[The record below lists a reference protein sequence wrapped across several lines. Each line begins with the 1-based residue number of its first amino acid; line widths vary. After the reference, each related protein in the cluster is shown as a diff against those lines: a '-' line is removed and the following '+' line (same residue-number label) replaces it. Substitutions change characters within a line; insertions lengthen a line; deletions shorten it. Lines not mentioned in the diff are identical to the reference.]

1 VTDPVDRPPKS
12 DADDARILREGL
24 RANALSDEALS
35 RIRAATEAEW
45 RATVAVRPRRWMP
58 VAIAASVLGIAVVAG
73 LAVFGSVE
81 ASRGGEVLASLVLS
95 ESPGVTQVRAFRSD
109 VAIAA
114 GESLLSDRTYQAQ
127 GQALLALEVGG
138 NLRIAA
144 GSRFEVVGKDTVQL
158 DAGELY
164 VDIPPGMHTPSAF
177 VVTTPAGEFRHVGTQ
192 FALAVANGGTRLRV
206 REGVVHWVA
215 ADGRSAVQAGNEIYI
230 SRDGKASHRAIAS
243 SDKAWDWTAAT
254 TPDFEVENRPLQ
266 EFLAWVARESG
277 RELILADEVTRKQV
291 ATIRMHGSVK
301 GLTPMQALSAVM
313 TATSLRFEL
322 PEGKIRVSFAGDSP
336 TGR

>member
-1 VTDPVDRPPKS
+1 MTDPTDRRPKN

-24 RANALSDEALS
+24 HVNPLSDEAMN

-45 RATVAVRPRRWMP
+45 RSTVAVQPRRWMP
-58 VAIAASVLGIAVVAG
+58 VAIAASVLGSAVVAG
-73 LAVFGSVE
+73 LAVFGSFE
-81 ASRGGEVLASLVLS
+81 ADREGEVLAKLVQS

-109 VAIAA
+109 VSIAA
-114 GESLLSDRTYQAQ
+114 GEPLLSDRTYQAQ
-127 GQALLALEVGG
+127 GQALLALEIGG
-138 NLRIAA
+138 NLRMAA
-144 GSRFEVVGKDTVQL
+144 GSKFEVAGKNTVQL
-158 DAGELY
+158 DAGEMY
-164 VDIPPGMHTPSAF
+164 VDIPPGTHTPAAF

-215 ADGRSAVQAGNEIYI
+215 ANGRSAVQAGNEVYI
-230 SRDGKASHRAIAS
+230 SRDGKASHRPIAS
-243 SDKAWDWTAAT
+243 SDKAWDWTSAT
-254 TPDFEVENRPLQ
+254 TPDFDVENRPLQ

-277 RELILADEVTRKQV
+277 RELVLADEVTRQQV
-291 ATIRMHGSVK
+291 ASIRMHGSVK

-322 PEGKIRVSFAGDSP
+322 PEGRIRVSFAGDSP
-336 TGR
+336 TSQ

>member
-1 VTDPVDRPPKS
+1 MTDPVDRPPKS
-12 DADDARILREGL
+12 DADDARLLREGL
-24 RANALSDEALS
+24 HASSLSDEALS

-45 RATVAVRPRRWMP
+45 RSTVAVQPRRWMP
-58 VAIAASVLGIAVVAG
+58 VAIAASVLGVAVVAG
-73 LAVFGSVE
+73 LAVLRFVE
-81 ASRGGEVLASLVLS
+81 ADRGGEVLANLVQS
-95 ESPGVTQVRAFRSD
+95 ESPGVTQVRTFRSD
-109 VAIAA
+109 VSIAA
-114 GESLLSDRTYQAQ
+114 GEPLLSDRTYQAQ
-127 GQALLALEVGG
+127 GQALFALDVGG

-144 GSRFEVVGKDTVQL
+144 GSKFEVVGKDRVQL
-158 DAGELY
+158 NAGEMY
-164 VDIPPGMHTPSAF
+164 VDIPPGMHAPAAF
-177 VVTTPAGEFRHVGTQ
+177 VVATPAGEFRHVGTQ

-215 ADGRSAVQAGNEIYI
+215 ADGRSAVQAGNEVYI

-243 SDKAWDWTAAT
+243 SDTAWDWISAT

-277 RELILADEVTRKQV
+277 RELILADEATRKQV
-291 ATIRMHGSVK
+291 ASIRMHGSVK

-313 TATSLRFEL
+313 TATSLRVEL
-322 PEGKIRVSFAGDSP
+322 PEGKIRISFEGDSP

>member
-1 VTDPVDRPPKS
+1 MTESIDRPPKGDVE
-12 DADDARILREGL
+12 DAQILRE
-24 RANALSDEALS
+24 ALHADYLSPEALS

-45 RATVAVRPRRWMP
+45 RATVAVQPRRWTR
-58 VAIAASVLGIAVVAG
+58 VAIAASVLGVAVAAG
-73 LAVFGSVE
+73 LAVFGTYESN
-81 ASRGGEVLASLVLS
+81 RGGEVLANLVLV
-95 ESPGVTQVRAFRSD
+95 ESPGVTQVRTLRSN
-109 VAIAA
+109 VPLAA
-114 GESLLSDRTYQAQ
+114 GEPLLSDRTYQAQ
-127 GQALLALEVGG
+127 GQALLALEAGG

-144 GSRFEVVGKDTVQL
+144 GSKFDVVGKDTVQL
-158 DAGELY
+158 DAGEMY
-164 VDIPPGMHTPSAF
+164 VDIPPGMHTPAAF
-177 VVTTPAGEFRHVGTQ
+177 VVATPAGEFRHVGTQ

-215 ADGRSAVQAGNEIYI
+215 ADGRSAVQAGTEVYI
-230 SRDGKASHRAIAS
+230 SRDGKASHRVIAS
-243 SDKAWDWTAAT
+243 SDTAWDWTAAT

-322 PEGKIRVSFAGDSP
+322 PEGRIRVSFAGDSP
-336 TGR
+336 TRQ